1 MPRKTITSS
10 EVVSLPAAAP
20 KTAAKAV
27 KTAAKA
33 AAPAVTK
40 VAKPR
45 AKATSSTH
53 KTRTS
58 AVARVELTAQQ
69 IADRAYFNWLDR
81 GCPVG
86 TPEEDWF
93 RAETELLTMSAS
105 A

>member
-1 MPRKTITSS
+1 MPRKTITTS

-27 KTAAKA
+27 KTAA
-33 AAPAVTK
+33 PAITK

-53 KTRTS
+53 KTRTT
-58 AVARVELTAQQ
+58 AVAPVELTAQQ

-93 RAETELLTMSAS
+93 RAETELLSMSAG